1 MIYRCQNKQT
11 QNITPRSPLPPAG
24 LRSSALRS
32 ACGARRP
39 AGSVSAEKTH
49 GHINVIQKEEE
60 EEKSNNH

>member
-11 QNITPRSPLPPAG
+11 QNITPRSPLLRLWAG
-24 LRSSALRS
+24 GAGGRS
-32 ACGARRP
+32 P
-39 AGSVSAEKTH
+39 QKKTH